1 LAAITGGPAVLNKAL
16 PGRFLS
22 IIKAF
27 IIAGLIWELSRR
39 GFVVLALMVVAAIEL
54 WPLWQRR
61 QSAEL
66 WRAVPALIAGMST
79 VLIITLLPKALA
91 QLTVA
96 LLYGLWR
103 LWQEQTRSS
112 GRATDLARL
121 FALQALAF
129 EALFLM
135 AAVWH
140 VSRPLMLALI
150 WLTVYTSTYQ
160 ALAEREERTA
170 GVLAA
175 AWALVATEAAWVFLI
190 WLVSYVVPGQYVIVP
205 QPALVLAA
213 LGYCFGNIYAA
224 QRQGNLNRARL
235 TEYLLIG
242 LILIWIVIVGTHWQ
256 GSI

>member
-1 LAAITGGPAVLNKAL
+1 LAVTTSAPAALSKAL
-16 PGRFLS
+16 SGRFLS

-27 IIAGLIWELSRR
+27 IIAGLLWELSRR
-39 GFVVLALMVVAAIEL
+39 GFVIVALLVVAALEL

-61 QSAEL
+61 QAAGL
-66 WRAVPALIAGMST
+66 WRAVPALTAGMST
-79 VLIITLLPKALA
+79 VLIIVLLPKALA
-91 QLTVA
+91 QLGVA
-96 LLYGLWR
+96 ALYGLWR
-103 LWQEQTRSS
+103 LWQAQAADD
-112 GRATDLARL
+112 RAAGLARL
-121 FALQALAF
+121 FVLQALAF

-140 VSRPLMLALI
+140 VPRPLMLVLI
-150 WLTVYTSTYQ
+150 WLTVYISTYQ
-160 ALAEREERTA
+160 ALAERGERTA
-170 GVLAA
+170 GLLAA

-224 QRQGNLNRARL
+224 QRQGSLNRARL

-242 LILIWIVIVGTHWQ
+242 LILIWIVIIGTHWR